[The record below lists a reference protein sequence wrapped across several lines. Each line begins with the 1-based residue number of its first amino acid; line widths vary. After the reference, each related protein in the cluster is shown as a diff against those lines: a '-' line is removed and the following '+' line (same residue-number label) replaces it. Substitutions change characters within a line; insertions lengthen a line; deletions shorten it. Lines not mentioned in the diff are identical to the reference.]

1 MGSTAIIKSN
11 SVSGSSSP
19 SIPGDSPARQGAV
32 VVRATSPS
40 KIPIVPMN
48 SLPLI
53 KGGYH
58 ARDGDA
64 PTIGGTG
71 ISHRVK
77 NAVGADIN
85 SKNRVKRGGG

>member
-19 SIPGDSPARQGAV
+19 NSAGESPARQGAV
-32 VVRATSPS
+32 VVRATSPA

-48 SLPLI
+48 SLPII

-58 ARDGDA
+58 PRDGDNT
-64 PTIGGTG
+64 PLGGTG

-77 NAVGADIN
+77 NAVGSDLN
-85 SKNRVKRGGG
+85 SKGRLKRTGG

>member
-11 SVSGSSSP
+11 SVTGSSSP
-19 SIPGDSPARQGAV
+19 NSAGESPARQGAI

-48 SLPLI
+48 SLPII
-53 KGGYH
+53 KGGYP
-58 ARDGDA
+58 RDGDNA
-64 PTIGGTG
+64 PLGGTG

-77 NAVGADIN
+77 NAVGSDLN
-85 SKNRVKRGGG
+85 SKGRLKRTGG